1 MSSLN
6 KVLLIGNLGK
16 DPEIR
21 NLENGSMVATFS
33 IATTESYKDKSGNW
47 HDQTDWHTIVAW
59 RNLAETA
66 EKYLKKGSPVFVEGK
81 LRTRTWEDK
90 DGRKHYQTEVIAE
103 ELVAL
108 SKLPG
113 SSANGHGQAA
123 KAVADAKQGGD
134 LPF

>member
-1 MSSLN
+1 MASLN

-33 IATTESYKDKSGNW
+33 IATTEGYKDKSGNW
-47 HDQTDWHTIVAW
+47 HDQTEWHNIVAW
-59 RNLAETA
+59 RNLAEVA
-66 EKYLKKGSPVFVEGK
+66 EKFLKKGSSVYVQGR

-90 DGRKHYQTEVIAE
+90 DGKKHYQTEVIADE
-103 ELVAL
+103 ITAL
-108 SKLPG
+108 TRTPG
-113 SSANGHGQAA
+113 ASANGNGQPVS
-123 KAVADAKQGGD
+123 AVADTKLGGD

>member
-47 HDQTDWHTIVAW
+47 HDQTDWHNIVAW
-59 RNLAETA
+59 RNLAEAA

-103 ELVAL
+103 ELTAL
-108 SKLPG
+108 SKMPS
-113 SSANGHGQAA
+113 SSANGQGQPA
-123 KAVADAKQGGD
+123 KAVADTKQGGD